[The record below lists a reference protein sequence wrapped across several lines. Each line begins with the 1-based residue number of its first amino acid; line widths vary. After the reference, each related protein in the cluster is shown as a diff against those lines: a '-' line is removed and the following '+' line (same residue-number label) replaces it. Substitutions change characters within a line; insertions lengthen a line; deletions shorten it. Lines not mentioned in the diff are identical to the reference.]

1 MVQIIYIIGSIS
13 AGKSTLSEM
22 LAKDLGSE
30 FYLEDVNNGLI
41 KNMLEHF
48 YSAGA
53 ESRQQV
59 SAMLQVGFLV
69 VRYMQLKKALVQKN
83 AVLDS
88 NILSDGIMANLIHE
102 RGEMDDASF
111 NIYMTLNQEMQSN
124 VNGSPWNGFPDLIVY
139 IDIDSDHEI

>member
-59 SAMLQVGFLV
+59 SAMLQSG
-69 VRYMQLKKALVQKN
+69 
-83 AVLDS
+83 
-88 NILSDGIMANLIHE
+88 ILSGSVHAIKEGACSKECGSGFEYFE
-102 RGEMDDASF
+102 RWHYGQPYS
-111 NIYMTLNQEMQSN
+111 
-124 VNGSPWNGFPDLIVY
+124 
-139 IDIDSDHEI
+139 